1 MNMESNIYK
10 AARMTRWL
18 AVLGMAVVVV
28 LAAGCDLFR
37 EPAEPTQHFTPM
49 PTQTTGAPMPTQ
61 TPTKTTEVP
70 MQAPTQT
77 AFEEIN
83 FTSVT
88 TLTSLPSQ
96 VQIVFS
102 LRDQNGHSIVLP
114 AEEIKNAARV
124 YERGETDDDWEE
136 IDYSETS
143 FFVHTAEN
151 FQLEVV
157 FVLDFTNSMAQAT
170 LPDGGSG
177 IDAMMSAFESAALS
191 LPETHRIGVVEFHDR
206 NVEPVVLSPLTTDR
220 DAVLSSVRQFVESG
234 FDHGSSRVWDSVVV
248 GSDLFSRG
256 TGVVRGL
263 VFLSDGRDTSSVNTR
278 EQAARY
284 AGESGVQ
291 LYAMGVGEV
300 HQEDELRDAV
310 LSTGGSYYPARELAG
325 LGDQLSVIASDLR
338 GQYKLS
344 YITLRRTGV
353 WQARLS
359 VVLRGAEGDFRTDT
373 FDAARFFGP
382 DNRGVVRFDPPSL
395 DRAAGTAT
403 LFMRALHVPRNID
416 RIRFKLNTSK
426 PAAVELVAG
435 ADGGLLGG
443 WTLSG
448 PDEGGFYEAS
458 SGEPIEFGNFGPL
471 FRLTLSGVTEK
482 RLRIPVAFDN
492 SIYTGGKEFS
502 HTSHITIGQPVK
514 IYWIDV
520 DSRKI
525 QRANLDGSGVEDLVE
540 GLDFPYD
547 IALDVAAGQMYWTDF
562 HTNKIQRANLDG
574 SGVEDLVEGLNH
586 PRDIALDVA
595 AGQMYWTDFG
605 ITGTEK
611 TKRANLDGSEV
622 EDLFE
627 GLDMRDIA
635 LDVAAGKMYW
645 INSGITG
652 TDKIWRANLDGSE
665 VEDLVEGLAPIGAI
679 ALDVAAGKMYWTTL
693 ESRKIQRANLDGSE
707 VEDLFEGLYYPYDIA
722 LDVAVGKIYWVDG
735 GSGKMQRANLDGS
748 GVEDLVEGLGAIR
761 DIVLGLD

>member
-1 MNMESNIYK
+1 M
-10 AARMTRWL
+10 
-18 AVLGMAVVVV
+18 
-28 LAAGCDLFR
+28 R
-37 EPAEPTQHFTPM
+37 EHTATPM
-49 PTQTTGAPMPTQ
+49 PTPAPMREHTATPTQ
-61 TPTKTTEVP
+61 TV
-70 MQAPTQT
+70 
-77 AFEEIN
+77 FEEIN
-83 FTSVT
+83 FTNVT
-88 TLTSLPSQ
+88 TLTGLPSQ

-220 DAVLSSVRQFVESG
+220 HAVLSSVRQFVESG

-353 WQARLS
+353 WQARVS
-359 VVLRGAEGDFRTDT
+359 VALRGAEGDFRTDG

-382 DNRGVVRFDPPSL
+382 DNRGVVRFDPPSV

-448 PDEGGFYEAS
+448 PDEDGFYEAS

-471 FRLTLSGVTEK
+471 FRLTLSDVTEK
-482 RLRIPVAFDN
+482 RLRIPVAFDD
-492 SIYTGGKEFS
+492 SIYTGGKGFS
-502 HTSHITIGQPVK
+502 HTSQIAIGQPVK
-514 IYWIDV
+514 MYWINTE
-520 DSRKI
+520 SNKI

-540 GLDFPYD
+540 GLDFPFD
-547 IALDVAAGQMYWTDF
+547 LALDVAAGKMYWTDF

-574 SGVEDLVEGLNH
+574 SGVEDLVEGLDFPEGH
-586 PRDIALDVA
+586 SPGRGRRQDVLDRIRHHRH
-595 AGQMYWTDFG
+595 G
-605 ITGTEK
+605 
-611 TKRANLDGSEV
+611 
-622 EDLFE
+622 EDQARQPGRLR
-627 GLDMRDIA
+627 GR
-635 LDVAAGKMYW
+635 GP
-645 INSGITG
+645 G
-652 TDKIWRANLDGSE
+652 
-665 VEDLVEGLAPIGAI
+665 
-679 ALDVAAGKMYWTTL
+679 
-693 ESRKIQRANLDGSE
+693 
-707 VEDLFEGLYYPYDIA
+707 
-722 LDVAVGKIYWVDG
+722 
-735 GSGKMQRANLDGS
+735 
-748 GVEDLVEGLGAIR
+748 
-761 DIVLGLD
+761 

>member
-1 MNMESNIYK
+1 
-10 AARMTRWL
+10 
-18 AVLGMAVVVV
+18 
-28 LAAGCDLFR
+28 
-37 EPAEPTQHFTPM
+37 
-49 PTQTTGAPMPTQ
+49 MPTQ

-70 MQAPTQT
+70 MQAEPMQAEPTQT

-88 TLTSLPSQ
+88 TLTGLPSQ

-102 LRDQNGHSIVLP
+102 LRDPNGHSIVLP

-310 LSTGGSYYPARELAG
+310 LRTGGSYYPARELAG

-353 WQARLS
+353 WQARVS

-416 RIRFKLNTSK
+416 RIRFKLSTSK

-435 ADGGLLGG
+435 ADGGLLDG

-448 PDEGGFYEAS
+448 PDEGGFYEATS
-458 SGEPIEFGNFGPL
+458 EEPIEFGNFGPL

-482 RLRIPVAFDN
+482 RLRIPVAFDD
-492 SIYTGGKEFS
+492 SIYTGGKGFS
-502 HTSHITIGQPVK
+502 HTSQIAIGQPVK

-540 GLDFPYD
+540 GLDFPFD
-547 IALDVAAGQMYWTDF
+547 LALDVAAGKMYWTDF

-574 SGVEDLVEGLNH
+574 SGVEDLFEGLNH

-595 AGQMYWTDFG
+595 AG
-605 ITGTEK
+605 
-611 TKRANLDGSEV
+611 
-622 EDLFE
+622 
-627 GLDMRDIA
+627 
-635 LDVAAGKMYW
+635 
-645 INSGITG
+645 
-652 TDKIWRANLDGSE
+652 
-665 VEDLVEGLAPIGAI
+665 
-679 ALDVAAGKMYWTTL
+679 KMYWTTL
-693 ESRKIQRANLDGSE
+693 DSRKIQRANLDGSE

-722 LDVAVGKIYWVDG
+722 LDVAVGKIYWVDEA
-735 GSGKMQRANLDGS
+735 SGKMQRANLDGSEVEYLVEGLAPIGAIALDVAAGKMYWTTLDLGKIWRANLDGSEVEDLVEGLYAPYDLALDVAVGKMYWVDRASGKMQRANLGGS
-748 GVEDLVEGLGAIR
+748 GVEDLVEGLGAVR
-761 DIVLGLD
+761 DIALGLD

>member
-1 MNMESNIYK
+1 
-10 AARMTRWL
+10 MTRWL

-471 FRLTLSGVTEK
+471 FRLPLSGVTEK
-482 RLRIPVAFDN
+482 RLRIPVVFDN

-502 HTSHITIGQPVK
+502 HTSHITIGQPIK

-562 HTNKIQRANLDG
+562 
-574 SGVEDLVEGLNH
+574 
-586 PRDIALDVA
+586 
-595 AGQMYWTDFG
+595 G

-611 TKRANLDGSEV
+611 TK
-622 EDLFE
+622 
-627 GLDMRDIA
+627 
-635 LDVAAGKMYW
+635 
-645 INSGITG
+645 
-652 TDKIWRANLDGSE
+652 
-665 VEDLVEGLAPIGAI
+665 
-679 ALDVAAGKMYWTTL
+679 
-693 ESRKIQRANLDGSE
+693 RANLDGSE

-722 LDVAVGKIYWVDG
+722 LDVAVGNIYWVDG